1 MPRLG
6 LCLALA
12 AGLCLVPRAAGAFC
26 GFYVG
31 GADAKLFNNATLVVL
46 LRDGTRTV
54 LSMQNNYQGPPED
67 FALVVPVPVV
77 LQKDDV
83 KTLDRR
89 LFERVDR
96 LAAPRLVEYWEQD
109 PCMYADRDDDEAE
122 GYTPGIHRGEEGRM
136 GKPTDKVTVEATFQV
151 GEYDVVILS
160 AAEAGA
166 LDAWIR
172 EHGYK
177 IPEGAAEA
185 LRPYVQAG
193 MKFFVAKV
201 NIGQVH
207 VRPDGKATLSPLR
220 FHYDSESFS
229 LPVRLGLLNS
239 GGVQDLVVHI
249 LAPSQRY
256 EVANYPNVTIPTN
269 IDVRD
274 GVRDRFGSFYAALF
288 DTTVARNPGAVIT
301 EYAWGANTCDP
312 CPARALRRGEL
323 LALGL
328 DVAPS
333 YQGTTTS
340 DEVRQI
346 EYNLVLTRLHARY
359 SRDGLAEDLVF
370 RAAPPI
376 VGGREDTPPG
386 AHAAEDEVNNFQAR
400 YVLRHPWTG
409 AIDCDHPI
417 RGLWGGPPDDQ
428 RPMFR
433 SAPSLGDDDRAFDLA
448 THVAVNVP
456 EIGLMARS
464 PGCGCSASAPR
475 DLPPSL
481 LLLLAALPRRRRARP
496 GARVHVQR

>member
-6 LCLALA
+6 RCVALAARLCLAPRVA
-12 AGLCLVPRAAGAFC
+12 AAFC

-31 GADAKLFNNATLVVL
+31 GADARLFNNATLVVL
-46 LRDGTRTV
+46 MRDGTRTV

-67 FALVVPVPVV
+67 FAMVVPVPVV
-77 LQKDDV
+77 LQKDNV

-109 PCMYADRDDDEAE
+109 PCMHANSSDDEA
-122 GYTPGIHRGEEGRM
+122 GGVGIRHRGEEGRM
-136 GKPTDKVTVEATFQV
+136 GAPTRKAVTVEATFQV

-160 AAEAGA
+160 AEEAGA

-207 VRPDGKATLSPLR
+207 VRPNGTATLSPLR

-239 GGVQDLVVHI
+239 GGVQDLVVHV
-249 LAPSQRY
+249 LARSQRY
-256 EVANYPNVTIPTN
+256 EVANYPNAYVPTN

-274 GVRDRFGSFYAALF
+274 GVRESFGSFYAALF
-288 DTTVARNPGAVIT
+288 DATLARNPGAVVT
-301 EYAWGANTCDP
+301 EYAWGANSCDP
-312 CPARALRRGEL
+312 CPAHALKSEEL

-333 YQGTTTS
+333 YQSTQNL
-340 DEVRQI
+340 DQVRAL
-346 EYNLVLTRLHARY
+346 EFDMVLTRLHARY
-359 SRDGLAEDLVF
+359 PKDGLGEDLIF

-386 AHAAEDEVNNFQAR
+386 AHPAEDEVHHFQAR
-400 YVLRHPWTG
+400 YAIRHPWTG
-409 AIDCDHPI
+409 RIRCDVPP
-417 RGLWGGPPDDQ
+417 RGIWGGPPDDETP
-428 RPMFR
+428 RFR
-433 SAPSLGDDDRAFDLA
+433 SARSLSDDERAFDLA
-448 THVAVNVP
+448 AHIAVNVP

-464 PGCGCSASAPR
+464 PGCSCAASDPR
-475 DLPPSL
+475 ELPPAL
-481 LLLLAALPRRRRARP
+481 LLLLAALPRRRRPRA
-496 GARVHVQR
+496 